1 MTITN
6 YVMLITKNRPHSLFP
21 LWIHLILLLWWTKP
35 TSTATTRMHAGNWKV
50 ETKRPSSIV
59 TRARNTLNYRSP
71 SNVGYSRVNFQDYRS
86 TGYSR
91 TYLCPTRR
99 AKYLNYFIVSLL
111 LATRN
116 MADSSRL
123 LYAEV
128 KCTFAVFFSRKKRH
142 SGHKSS
148 SSSSSDEE
156 SYTDTSSSSSSSSSE
171 SGYPNSMT
179 YVK

>member
-128 KCTFAVFFSRKKRH
+128 KCTFAVFFLGRK
-142 SGHKSS
+142 G
-148 SSSSSDEE
+148 
-156 SYTDTSSSSSSSSSE
+156 TVDTS
-171 SGYPNSMT
+171 PAAVAVVMKRATQIRQVPPVAVVVNQ
-179 YVK
+179 VIPIL